1 MKGLYSFFT
10 FLFFILLHA
19 QERPP
24 IQVFEP
30 KTYGAENQN
39 WSISQSNDKFIY
51 VANNKGL
58 LEFNG
63 AIWNLYPSP
72 NETIMRS
79 VNVIDDKIY
88 SGCYRE
94 FGYWEKNE
102 FGSLDYTSL
111 SQNLQIPFLDD
122 EEIWNIINFDE
133 WILFQSFKRIYI
145 FNKKDNSYNI
155 IDSNTTI
162 YKVFKVK
169 DTIYYQSLKNGIYK
183 IENGKSTIVVDD
195 EIVKENRLV
204 NIFYQNEGLLIQTE
218 DNGFFVYQN
227 EVLEKWMIPA
237 NKVLENVSV
246 YRSIKLRDGTFIL
259 GTISDGIFHMLKNGE
274 IDYQINNYNGLSNN
288 TVQSIFEDTEYNI
301 WLGLNNGINCLNAE
315 APLSIYNEE
324 NGKIGTVHASSV
336 FNDNIYL
343 GSNQGLFYRPWNS
356 NEEFIFIEGSQGQ
369 VWSLN
374 VFDNTLFC
382 GHNNGTFIVNNNDIQ
397 LISDVQGTWNIIPV
411 KNKPETL
418 LQGNYDGLY
427 VLEKSNN
434 KWRLKNKIKGYDI
447 SSKFFEMPNARTILV
462 SHEYKGVFKV
472 EVNPELT
479 EATLVSRDT
488 SIQKGLTSSLIRY
501 NEEVIYANKGG
512 VYKYWQESGRFQ
524 KDTLLSQLLDSTG
537 YNSSKLVHNINTNTL
552 WSFSDKSLSF
562 MAPSALSSELKLN
575 NVPLS
580 ETLPRGLTGYEN
592 ISHLSEDKFLIGAA
606 SGYVIIDFNRFK
618 EKTTSVNINDIT
630 ISDQDI
636 NEKKVKLNES
646 GEFENNY
653 NNIEFSFSVPDY
665 DKYLDTEYQF
675 QLEGIDNHWSRW
687 TKTPTAT
694 YKYLPFGNYIFKVR
708 AKVGN
713 KLSINEAK
721 YNFKIQRPFLLSN
734 FVIAIYLIALWLF
747 SLLVHNIYKR
757 YYKKQ
762 REKLLLKTQQ
772 DLELKELENQKQ
784 LMEYKNDKLK
794 QDIENKNRELGI
806 STMNLIKKNEFLN
819 NIKKELKS
827 VDNSKCVKDVVK
839 IIDKNLNNSDDW
851 NLFEEAF
858 NNADKDFLKKIKGL
872 HPSLTSNDLR
882 LCAYLRLNLSSKEI
896 APLLNISP
904 RSVEVKRYRLRKKMA
919 LEHESSLTDYILE
932 I

>member
-1 MKGLYSFFT
+1 
-10 FLFFILLHA
+10 
-19 QERPP
+19 
-24 IQVFEP
+24 
-30 KTYGAENQN
+30 
-39 WSISQSNDKFIY
+39 
-51 VANNKGL
+51 
-58 LEFNG
+58 
-63 AIWNLYPSP
+63 
-72 NETIMRS
+72 
-79 VNVIDDKIY
+79 
-88 SGCYRE
+88 
-94 FGYWEKNE
+94 
-102 FGSLDYTSL
+102 
-111 SQNLQIPFLDD
+111 
-122 EEIWNIINFDE
+122 
-133 WILFQSFKRIYI
+133 
-145 FNKKDNSYNI
+145 
-155 IDSNTTI
+155 
-162 YKVFKVK
+162 
-169 DTIYYQSLKNGIYK
+169 
-183 IENGKSTIVVDD
+183 
-195 EIVKENRLV
+195 
-204 NIFYQNEGLLIQTE
+204 
-218 DNGFFVYQN
+218 
-227 EVLEKWMIPA
+227 
-237 NKVLENVSV
+237 
-246 YRSIKLRDGTFIL
+246 
-259 GTISDGIFHMLKNGE
+259 
-274 IDYQINNYNGLSNN
+274 
-288 TVQSIFEDTEYNI
+288 
-301 WLGLNNGINCLNAE
+301 
-315 APLSIYNEE
+315 
-324 NGKIGTVHASSV
+324 
-336 FNDNIYL
+336 
-343 GSNQGLFYRPWNS
+343 
-356 NEEFIFIEGSQGQ
+356 
-369 VWSLN
+369 
-374 VFDNTLFC
+374 
-382 GHNNGTFIVNNNDIQ
+382 
-397 LISDVQGTWNIIPV
+397 
-411 KNKPETL
+411 
-418 LQGNYDGLY
+418 
-427 VLEKSNN
+427 
-434 KWRLKNKIKGYDI
+434 
-447 SSKFFEMPNARTILV
+447 
-462 SHEYKGVFKV
+462 
-472 EVNPELT
+472 
-479 EATLVSRDT
+479 
-488 SIQKGLTSSLIRY
+488 
-501 NEEVIYANKGG
+501 
-512 VYKYWQESGRFQ
+512 
-524 KDTLLSQLLDSTG
+524 
-537 YNSSKLVHNINTNTL
+537 
-552 WSFSDKSLSF
+552 

-580 ETLPRGLTGYEN
+580 ETLPKGLTGYEN

>member
-1 MKGLYSFFT
+1 MKGIFSFFT
-10 FLFFILLHA
+10 LLFFILLHA

-30 KTYGAENQN
+30 KAYGAENQN

-63 AIWNLYPSP
+63 AVWNLYASP

-79 VNVIDDKIY
+79 VNVIDDLIY
-88 SGCYRE
+88 TGCYRE

-111 SQNLQIPFLDD
+111 SQNLEIPFLDD
-122 EEIWNIINFDE
+122 EEIWNIIDFDE

-145 FNKKDNSYNI
+145 LNKKDNSFSI
-155 IDSNTTI
+155 IDSETSI
-162 YKVFKVK
+162 YKVFKVNE
-169 DTIYYQSLKNGIYK
+169 TIYYQNLKKGIYK
-183 IENGKSTIVVDD
+183 IENGKSTIVIDD
-195 EIVKENRLV
+195 SIVKENRLV
-204 NIFYQNEGLLIQTE
+204 NMFYQNGYLLIETE
-218 DNGFFVYQN
+218 DNGFFIYQDD
-227 EVLEKWMIPA
+227 VLKKWDIPA
-237 NKVLENVSV
+237 NNILQNISV
-246 YRSIKLRDGTFIL
+246 YRSLKLRDNTLML
-259 GTISDGIFHMLKNGE
+259 GTISDGIFHMLSNGE

-288 TVQSIFEDTEYNI
+288 TVQSIFEDVENNI

-324 NGKIGTVHASSV
+324 NGKIGTVHASCI

-343 GSNQGLFYRPWNS
+343 GSNQGLFYRPLKS
-356 NEEFIFIEGSQGQ
+356 REEFIFVEGTQGQ

-374 VFDNTLFC
+374 VFDNKLFC
-382 GHNNGTFIVNNNDIQ
+382 GHDKGTFIVNEDIIQ
-397 LISDVQGTWNIIPV
+397 LISDVQGAWNIIPV
-411 KNKPETL
+411 ENKPEVL

-427 VLEKSNN
+427 VLEKANDN
-434 KWRLKNKIKGYDI
+434 WELRNKIDGFDI
-447 SSKFFEMPNARTILV
+447 SSKFFEMTSDNTILV
-462 SHEYKGVFKV
+462 SHEYKGVFKI

-479 EATLVSRDT
+479 ETTLVSKDT

-501 NEEVIYANKGG
+501 NKDVIYANKGG
-512 VYKYWQESGRFQ
+512 VYKYVNDSGQFL

-537 YNSSKLVHNINTNTL
+537 YNSRKLVHDTQTNTL
-552 WSFSDKSLSF
+552 WSFSPNSLSF
-562 MAPSALSSELKLN
+562 ISPSALSSELKLN
-575 NVPLS
+575 HVPLS
-580 ETLPRGLTGYEN
+580 ETLPKGLTGYEN
-592 ISHLSEDKFLIGAA
+592 ISHLSEDRFLIGAA

-618 EKTTSVNINDIT
+618 EKTTKVNINDIT
-630 ISDQDI
+630 ISDQDV

-646 GEFENNY
+646 GEFDNNY
-653 NNIEFSFSVPDY
+653 NNIEFSFSVPEY

-675 QLEGIDNHWSRW
+675 KLEGIDNHWSRW

-694 YKYLPFGNYIFKVR
+694 FKYLPFGDYEFKVR

-713 KLSINEAK
+713 KLSTNRAK
-721 YNFKIQRPFLLSN
+721 YSFKIQRPFLLSN
-734 FVIAIYLIALWLF
+734 IAVAIYLIALWLF
-747 SLLVHNIYKR
+747 SLLVHNLYKR

-839 IIDKNLNNSDDW
+839 IIDKNLNNTDDW

-872 HPSLTSNDLR
+872 HPTLTSNDLR

-896 APLLNISP
+896 APLLNISS
-904 RSVEVKRYRLRKKMA
+904 RSVEVKRYRLRKKMG

>member
-1 MKGLYSFFT
+1 MLKSGH
-10 FLFFILLHA
+10 LFKF
-19 QERPP
+19 
-24 IQVFEP
+24 FEP
-30 KTYGAENQN
+30 KAYGAENQN

-183 IENGKSTIVVDD
+183 IENGNSTIVVDD

-204 NIFYQNEGLLIQTE
+204 NIFYQEEKLLIQTE
-218 DNGFFVYQN
+218 DSGFFVYQN

-237 NKVLENVSV
+237 NKVLETVSV

-512 VYKYWQESGRFQ
+512 V
-524 KDTLLSQLLDSTG
+524 L
-537 YNSSKLVHNINTNTL
+537 
-552 WSFSDKSLSF
+552 
-562 MAPSALSSELKLN
+562 
-575 NVPLS
+575 
-580 ETLPRGLTGYEN
+580 
-592 ISHLSEDKFLIGAA
+592 
-606 SGYVIIDFNRFK
+606 
-618 EKTTSVNINDIT
+618 
-630 ISDQDI
+630 
-636 NEKKVKLNES
+636 
-646 GEFENNY
+646 
-653 NNIEFSFSVPDY
+653 
-665 DKYLDTEYQF
+665 
-675 QLEGIDNHWSRW
+675 
-687 TKTPTAT
+687 
-694 YKYLPFGNYIFKVR
+694 
-708 AKVGN
+708 
-713 KLSINEAK
+713 
-721 YNFKIQRPFLLSN
+721 
-734 FVIAIYLIALWLF
+734 
-747 SLLVHNIYKR
+747 
-757 YYKKQ
+757 
-762 REKLLLKTQQ
+762 
-772 DLELKELENQKQ
+772 
-784 LMEYKNDKLK
+784 
-794 QDIENKNRELGI
+794 
-806 STMNLIKKNEFLN
+806 
-819 NIKKELKS
+819 
-827 VDNSKCVKDVVK
+827 
-839 IIDKNLNNSDDW
+839 
-851 NLFEEAF
+851 
-858 NNADKDFLKKIKGL
+858 
-872 HPSLTSNDLR
+872 
-882 LCAYLRLNLSSKEI
+882 
-896 APLLNISP
+896 
-904 RSVEVKRYRLRKKMA
+904 
-919 LEHESSLTDYILE
+919 
-932 I
+932 